1 MHLRIRQIGA
11 ACVLAIALARP
22 AFAQDEEPKTPL
34 GKKMAAIN
42 TAFKAVGRQID
53 DPSKNANTLELIA
66 TIKTNAKAALT
77 LEPEKKQQVPAADQA
92 KFVEGYKQGIK
103 DLLATTDRLEA
114 AVKAG
119 KNTDAVAIIDEMK
132 KEQRE
137 GHKEYRIRKAG
148 APPLLH

>member
-1 MHLRIRQIGA
+1 
-11 ACVLAIALARP
+11 
-22 AFAQDEEPKTPL
+22 
-34 GKKMAAIN
+34 MAAIN

-53 DPSKNANTLELIA
+53 DPSKNANTLEQIA

-77 LEPEKKQQVPAADQA
+77 MEPEKKQQVPAAEQA
-92 KFVEGYKQGIK
+92 KFVAGYQQGIK
-103 DLLATTDRLEA
+103 DLLVTVDKLEA

-148 APPLLH
+148 APPAL